1 MGIEI
6 VDQLPTMGQVY
17 ARTVKTLGR
26 KAKNPVLPELTLVKH
41 GAQADTQKLAEFRR
55 AVGARMNGQLPSLY
69 VHSLAFPLAMSLMV
83 RDDFPLPLLGMIH
96 LTNEVTVRRP
106 LADAEAFDVA
116 VNAEQLAKHAK
127 GATCDLVVR
136 ISTEGEERMVL
147 RSTFL
152 SKGVKLDGPK
162 PQKDVRSD
170 FHPPQATAVWKLGAD
185 TGRAWAAVAGDY
197 NPIHLSKVSAKV
209 LGMPRAIAHGIYLA
223 ARALAEIEPVG
234 VGYEWEIEFKTPVL
248 LPGTVHLAYE
258 QEGRDYEVT
267 AWNPR
272 KLKPNFELEL
282 ELLD

>member
-6 VDQLPTMGQVY
+6 VDQLPTMAQVY

-41 GAQADTQKLAEFRR
+41 GAQADAQKLAEFRR

-162 PQKDVRSD
+162 PEKDARSD

-248 LPGTVHLAYE
+248 LPGTVLLAYE